1 MFLQMLVNGEI
12 PEAGVQVMTG
22 LLVLA
27 GIGLLVIGFVAAL
40 KGMRKSSDREYEQR
54 LLKAVGEREK
64 QIEIDTT
71 LKGMK
76 DSIDKLND
84 SVTRMRGEIGER
96 VDRLESKV
104 EWQSK
109 QVVKIDASTRAA
121 HKRMNEHR
129 QVEHKLPSNGRND
142 PEEMGAYEDDEED
155 KNR

>member
-12 PEAGVQVMTG
+12 PEAGIQVMTG

-27 GIGLLVIGFVAAL
+27 GVGLLVLGFVAAL
-40 KGMRKSSDREYEQR
+40 KSMRKSSDREYEQR

-71 LKGMK
+71 LKAMK
-76 DSIDKLND
+76 ESIDRLND
-84 SVTRMRGEIGER
+84 SVSRMRGEIGTR
-96 VDRLESKV
+96 VDKLETKLDRHSKHIV
-104 EWQSK
+104 C
-109 QVVKIDASTRAA
+109 IDASVRSA
-121 HKRMNEHR
+121 HKRMDEHR

-142 PEEMGAYEDDEED
+142 PDEMESYDEED

>member
-12 PEAGVQVMTG
+12 PEAGVYVLNG
-22 LLVLA
+22 LLVLV
-27 GIGLLVIGFVAAL
+27 GIAILVLGFVAAL
-40 KGMRKSSDREYEQR
+40 KSMRKSSDREYEQR
-54 LLKAVGEREK
+54 LAKAVGEREK

-142 PEEMGAYEDDEED
+142 PEEMESYDEED